1 MMNSVRSLTLSL
13 LFATSAAHAADP
25 VFYVLAIVGK
35 GSASLFTGARRLPPG
50 SLPYASIDRTSTGCC
65 FKAGARPGAGG
76 APVLVRTCYTAE
88 GLRLRLFR
96 EPAARQPYARYDY
109 YLGYEV
115 EPACR

>member
-1 MMNSVRSLTLSL
+1 M
-13 LFATSAAHAADP
+13 
-25 VFYVLAIVGK
+25 
-35 GSASLFTGARRLPPG
+35 RR
-50 SLPYASIDRTSTGCC
+50 STGP
-65 FKAGARPGAGG
+65 AQDAASRRVHDP